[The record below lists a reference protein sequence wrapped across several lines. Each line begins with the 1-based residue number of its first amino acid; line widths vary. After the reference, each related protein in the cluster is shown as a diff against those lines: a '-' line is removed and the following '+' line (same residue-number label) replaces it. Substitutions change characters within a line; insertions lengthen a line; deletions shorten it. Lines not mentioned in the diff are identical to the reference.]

1 MSDYQPGFTLAFSLS
16 NKLLMLNTIK
26 GLLGEGKT
34 QEAIGQMARWA
45 SGNADIQNRII
56 LLSGQFAQANMQFA
70 MGLADAQ
77 LNQNTMAKIRFG
89 LLSLLDEMQA
99 AGLFS
104 TGASPSANDDDAPKS
119 KLLFLASNPVDMAT
133 LQLEKEYLEIRKI
146 FKNHRDKFSITE
158 EFDVSLDSFFEA
170 VYREKPHIIHMVG
183 YAEPEGAI
191 LSNKVDRS
199 SYLVPFEF
207 LAPAFKMLRGTTE
220 CVFFNTGESNLF
232 AKVVSRVIPFAIG
245 IKGVVTDAEAISF
258 SSGFYAA
265 LALEKN
271 YAMAFKMGSELLAS
285 TPMED
290 TGKRKPA
297 NQPEPARFFLYQNGI
312 CEEDTETPED
322 FYIPGDQ
329 KPEKRKR

>member
-1 MSDYQPGFTLAFSLS
+1 
-16 NKLLMLNTIK
+16 MLNTIK

-34 QEAIGQMARWA
+34 QEAISQMARWA
-45 SGNADIQNRII
+45 AGNADIQNRII

-70 MGLADAQ
+70 MGLSDAQ

-104 TGASPSANDDDAPKS
+104 PGASPTKDDDEPKS
-119 KLLFLASNPVDMAT
+119 KLLFLASNPVNTPT

-170 VYREKPHIIHMVG
+170 VYREKPHIIHMAG
-183 YAEPEGAI
+183 FAEPDGAI

-245 IKGVVTDAEAISF
+245 IKGVVTDPVAISF

-271 YAMAFKMGSELLAS
+271 YAMAFKMGRELVAATQPEVPPNG
-285 TPMED
+285 TPS
-290 TGKRKPA
+290 RFS
-297 NQPEPARFFLYQNGI
+297 EPARFFLYQNGI

-322 FYIPGDQ
+322 FYIPGEQ